1 VVSVDKKEAAII
13 KYIKDYLYCKNIRFH
28 FGMNKVR
35 AKFSFE
41 GERYQA
47 MELIADAILFFY
59 KFKELM
65 STLKNCSLK
74 NMCFYAYV
82 GALLS
87 IDYAQEKTQI
97 IEEME
102 KVGKVVS
109 IDGFINFCGYKLIEN
124 WKNLAQLAYK
134 LYNQCKNEEDAFELT
149 TFMLGV
155 DGEGEAVI
163 VIDNNSTLRL
173 LKNKSPIPILN
184 IFDREEFNVIATILS
199 HRPTNIIVVN
209 PEKIE
214 PSLMKAIHA
223 LGD

>member
-1 VVSVDKKEAAII
+1 MLSQEYVFLRICGGAAQ
-13 KYIKDYLYCKNIRFH
+13 YRLRSGKDSDYRGNGKGGQGGFHRRLYK
-28 FGMNKVR
+28 
-35 AKFSFE
+35 
-41 GERYQA
+41 
-47 MELIADAILFFY
+47 
-59 KFKELM
+59 
-65 STLKNCSLK
+65 
-74 NMCFYAYV
+74 
-82 GALLS
+82 
-87 IDYAQEKTQI
+87 
-97 IEEME
+97 
-102 KVGKVVS
+102 
-109 IDGFINFCGYKLIEN
+109 FCGYKLIEN